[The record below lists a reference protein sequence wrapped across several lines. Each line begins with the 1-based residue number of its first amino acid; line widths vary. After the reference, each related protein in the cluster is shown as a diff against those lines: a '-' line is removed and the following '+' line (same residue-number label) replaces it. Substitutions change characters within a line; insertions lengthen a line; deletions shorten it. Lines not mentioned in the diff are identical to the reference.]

1 MKSSSWSD
9 QHRSGVMGGNKMPI
23 DSLHFSFLMILGI
36 LRQNDWNAIDKI
48 SADQLEGQFLERLVP
63 AGLAL
68 QVHPAGGAGG

>member
-1 MKSSSWSD
+1 
-9 QHRSGVMGGNKMPI
+9 MGGNKMPI

-48 SADQLEGQFLERLVP
+48 SADQLEGQLLERLVP